1 MRNKSQ
7 KNKAMKRLFKKLSVL
22 AFMLIFLSSCVSVRV
37 ASDYD
42 TSTNFDSF
50 KTFAFYKNGIDQA
63 EINDIDKRRILKA
76 IEQELVARGFQKSSE
91 PDMLVSIFTKSREKL
106 NVWNNNPWFG
116 GWGWGGFGWGWG
128 AGWSNVSRSNESTLY
143 IDLIDANK
151 KELVWQGK
159 GSGYLT
165 QKAAKKEE
173 RIKEFVTEI
182 LEEYPPTEGK

>member
-1 MRNKSQ
+1 
-7 KNKAMKRLFKKLSVL
+7 MKRLFKKLSVL

-159 GSGYLT
+159 GS
-165 QKAAKKEE
+165 
-173 RIKEFVTEI
+173 
-182 LEEYPPTEGK
+182 